1 MNLLVVRHAIAED
14 KERFALTG
22 RSDDLRPLTSE
33 GRAKMRR
40 AAAGL
45 RVLAPRPAFI
55 ATSPLVRAR
64 ETAEILATALGA
76 PRIETVEALRPES
89 PYDDLAKWLGEP
101 PAATQDTI
109 ALVGHEPHLGGLV
122 TWLMSGGDESRLE
135 FKKGGA
141 ALLELESQAGAG
153 TATLLWLATPAMLRG
168 LSD

>member
-1 MNLLVVRHAIAED
+1 MHVLVIRHAIAED

-76 PRIETVEALRPES
+76 PRIESVEALRPEA
-89 PYDDLAKWLGEP
+89 PYDDLATWLREP
-101 PAATQDTI
+101 PAANQETI

-122 TWLMSGGDESRLE
+122 TWLMAGVAESRIE

-141 ALLELESQAGAG
+141 AFLELESPAGAG
-153 TATLLWLATPAMLRG
+153 TATLRWLATPALLRS
-168 LSD
+168 LSE